1 MNENIGSVAPGTRHA
16 EAYTAPAPQA
26 AEDEVADFLHGVIRL
41 VHPDNV
47 LETGTYLAD
56 TTVKLAQAVAVN
68 GHGMVTS
75 VEVDHD
81 KVKAARTR
89 LIRTRLAKHVRL
101 LSGSYD
107 SVNLRPEA
115 GKYQVAFFDSHW
127 ERDLE
132 FKAAQPFLAKGCV
145 VVFHDCGPQHKHG
158 EVRARVQRLEDQHL
172 IRAFYIPT
180 PRGVV
185 VGVVA

>member
-1 MNENIGSVAPGTRHA
+1 
-16 EAYTAPAPQA
+16 
-26 AEDEVADFLHGVIRL
+26 

-47 LETGTYLAD
+47 LETGTYQAD
-56 TTVKLAQAVAVN
+56 TTVKLARAVAAN

-75 VEVDHD
+75 VELDHD
-81 KVKAARTR
+81 KVTAARAR
-89 LIRTRLAKHVRL
+89 LIKAKLARHVRL

-107 SVNLRPEA
+107 KVNLRPEA
-115 GKYQVAFFDSHW
+115 GAYQVAFFDSHW

-132 FKAAQPFLAKGCV
+132 FLAAQPFLAKGCV

-158 EVRARVQRLEDQHL
+158 EVRARVQRLEDRHL
-172 IRAFYIPT
+172 IKALYIPT

-185 VGVVA
+185 VGVVE